1 MFGVIDIMSFKLNV
15 YTVSRL
21 PPCRIRGGKRAYEH
35 IGKCLRRTTTS
46 GCWETGSLGGITQTV
61 AILLGY
67 GRRGGVDPGEGT
79 ADVRPRSGARSDKC
93 TSATQQTEGNWGGG
107 RNSWCP
113 PRPGAR
119 SDKRTSATKQT
130 EGNGGGGRNS
140 TICGRGK
147 EQLMVGGTICGE
159 NLWLRKIFTFVRYVE
174 PVDTGSYFQALL
186 IWVNTI
192 RVEWLIWNLA
202 FLCLSVFWV

>member
-35 IGKCLRRTTTS
+35 IGKRLRRTPTT

-67 GRRGGVDPGEGT
+67 GRWGGVDPGEGT
-79 ADVRPRSGARSDKC
+79 ADVRPRPGARSDKR

-113 PRPGAR
+113 PRPRAR
-119 SDKRTSATKQT
+119 SDKRDLLLNKQKVIGEGEGTADVRPDLGHDLTSVICY
-130 EGNGGGGRNS
+130 S
-140 TICGRGK
+140 TNR
-147 EQLMVGGTICGE
+147 
-159 NLWLRKIFTFVRYVE
+159 R
-174 PVDTGSYFQALL
+174 
-186 IWVNTI
+186 
-192 RVEWLIWNLA
+192 
-202 FLCLSVFWV
+202 